1 MMGEPL
7 GRQDRL
13 FYEFDLEDMV
23 PGDHLLRRIAAAL
36 DLNWLRGEMK
46 THYMGATWDQFD
58 LERGVWTKPAHT
70 TKQKRTEHIP
80 LSGQAV
86 ALLQEIRTAANGKSP
101 YVFPGTHVAK
111 TRNGYGKKASY
122 ERIGVAWD
130 NEDGS
135 FYVKLYGTQ
144 LVSNFTLYAIEGTE
158 KAGE

>member
-1 MMGEPL
+1 M
-7 GRQDRL
+7 
-13 FYEFDLEDMV
+13 
-23 PGDHLLRRIAAAL
+23 
-36 DLNWLRGEMK
+36 
-46 THYMGATWDQFD
+46 
-58 LERGVWTKPAHT
+58 T
-70 TKQKRTEHIP
+70 TENTQTNEA
-80 LSGQAV
+80 SQ
-86 ALLQEIRTAANGKSP
+86 NGKSNLP
-101 YVFPGTHVAK
+101 THVAK